1 MNNTRI
7 FLAVVLL
14 SLGAMT
20 PLHAADLSVTVRTP
34 RTAEGELLA
43 VLRDDSRKH
52 DYLDAEENIVQEKN
66 QKAAETMLVFSGLAP
81 GTYSLA
87 LFHDENSN
95 GELDTIFFG
104 IPTEGHG
111 FSNNASA
118 PFGPPD
124 FNATAFEMTGED
136 LHMTV
141 DLRYLVNPSA
151 ADQPPALPGAMLQQ
165 MQTIFQGADNAS
177 AMDITAMINTVAS
190 SFRGQEGGPPVFIGF
205 AFANFALISCSDA
218 AAGN

>member
-14 SLGAMT
+14 SLGVIT
-20 PLHAADLSVTVRTP
+20 PLHAADLTVTVRTP

-43 VLRDDSRKH
+43 VLRDDSHKH
-52 DYLDAEENIVQEKN
+52 GYLDTEDNIVQEKK
-66 QKAAETMLVFSGLAP
+66 QKASETMLVFAGLDP

-95 GELDTIFFG
+95 GELDTVFFG

-136 LHMTV
+136 QHMTV

-165 MQTIFQGADNAS
+165 MQTMFQGADNTS
-177 AMDITAMINTVAS
+177 AMDITAMIDTVATS
-190 SFRGQEGGPPVFIGF
+190 LGGREGGPPVFIGF
-205 AFANFALISCSDA
+205 AFANFAPISCSDDA
-218 AAGN
+218 ASN